1 MTRLE
6 ATPDH
11 ARRHFVI
18 RSPGDRITLVIHRRT
33 VVVGIVLL
41 AITLGCSLAALSLGN
56 YTVSLPDV
64 VSALFGDS
72 SDAVHKVV
80 VEWRLP
86 RVLMAAV
93 FGAALGMSGALFQS
107 LTRNALGS
115 PDVIGFT
122 TGSYS
127 GVLVTMLLGGAGYLT
142 IAAGALIGGL
152 ATALAVY
159 ALAFRRGVQGF
170 RLIVVGI
177 ALSAMLMS
185 LNSWIMIKVDVE
197 FAMRAAVWGA
207 GTLNGVRWEQ
217 AWLALGIMALLCLA
231 VAVIGPRIRQLEL
244 GDETAATQGLAVERS
259 KLLIIVIGIGFIAL
273 VTAAAGPIAFVA
285 LAAPQVARRLTR
297 TSASV
302 DLVTSALVGAAM
314 LSAADLVA
322 QHAIPDLSLPV
333 GAVTVCI
340 GGLYLVWLLA
350 RETKQQ

>member
-1 MTRLE
+1 MTQR
-6 ATPDH
+6 TPIRQP
-11 ARRHFVI
+11 RRRTLTV
-18 RSPGDRITLVIHRRT
+18 RSRADKISVMIDYRT
-33 VVVGIVLL
+33 VVACVALIVIIV
-41 AITLGCSLAALSLGN
+41 ACSLVALSLGQ
-56 YTVSLPDV
+56 YAVALPDV
-64 VSALFGDS
+64 ISAIFGS
-72 SDAVHKVV
+72 STDAVHKVV
-80 VEWRLP
+80 VDWRLP

-142 IAAGALIGGL
+142 IAMGALVGGL
-152 ATALAVY
+152 VTALAVY
-159 ALAFRRGVQGF
+159 ALAYRRGTQGF
-170 RLIVVGI
+170 RLIIVGI
-177 ALSAMLMS
+177 ALGAMLTS

-197 FAMRAAVWGA
+197 FAMRAAIWGA

-217 AWLALGIMALLCLA
+217 ASVVLLVMIVLCIA
-231 VAVIGPRIRQLEL
+231 VSLISPRIRQLEL
-244 GDETAATQGLAVERS
+244 GDEAAAAQGLAVERS
-259 KLLIIVIGIGFIAL
+259 KLLMIIIGIAFIAL

-302 DLVTSALVGAAM
+302 DLATSALVGAAM
-314 LSAADLVA
+314 LAVADLIA
-322 QHAIPDLSLPV
+322 QHAFPGLSLPV

-350 RETKQQ
+350 RETKRR